1 MLTTYS
7 VRRRLSR
14 GPGIFFPSPET
25 RSLDHPG
32 SRRKTPAAGAARI
45 RPVVGRPN
53 DPPKNAPRETP
64 LSARL
69 RLALLRPVDGASL
82 AAFRVGFGLVMLWQA
97 MELLF
102 GGLLELRFLSPLFH
116 FKYYGFGWLEVLPDG
131 WMRALI
137 WLYAASCAGIALGW
151 HYRLS
156 AAVFTLLHA
165 YQFLLDEAL
174 YNNHDY
180 LIVLLG
186 LLLTVA
192 PAHATFSLDARRRAG
207 ASGTVP
213 AWSLWLLRFQVA
225 VPYVYGGLAKIDRDW
240 LLRAQPMKIWL
251 ANPGPGEWRL
261 EAFREPWAAY
271 FFSWSGMVLDLLAV
285 PALLWRRTRP
295 FAVAALVAFHLLNSQ
310 LFEIGVF
317 PWLMIC
323 ATVLF
328 LEPDWT
334 RRARLLPPRRG
345 PDPEKLP
352 APARPLSPAARA
364 GAALL
369 AVYVALQ
376 LFLPFRHYLYP
387 GDVDWTEEGGQF
399 AWRMKLRDKR
409 GELRFVA
416 VDPVKR
422 NAVVLSGV
430 ESVLTRKQ
438 RGMMRHDP
446 DMIRQFAHWLAE
458 SFRDRGQ
465 PDMEVRAVTSLS
477 LNGLPPRPMID
488 PEVDLASLPGTL
500 GPSDWIVPLRAGGS
514 R

>member
-1 MLTTYS
+1 MC
-7 VRRRLSR
+7 
-14 GPGIFFPSPET
+14 
-25 RSLDHPG
+25 
-32 SRRKTPAAGAARI
+32 
-45 RPVVGRPN
+45 
-53 DPPKNAPRETP
+53 
-64 LSARL
+64 
-69 RLALLRPVDGASL
+69 
-82 AAFRVGFGLVMLWQA
+82 WQA

-376 LFLPFRHYLYP
+376 VFLPFRHYLYP

-416 VDPVKR
+416 VDPRNR
-422 NAVVLSGV
+422 NAVVLTGV

-458 SFRDRGQ
+458 SFHDRGR
-465 PDMEVRAVTSLS
+465 PGMEIRAVTSLS
-477 LNGLPPRPMID
+477 LNGLPAQPMID

-500 GPSDWIVPLRAGGS
+500 GPSDWIVPFGAPTGQPRSGSGTGTAAPESTPRENPRSGTSSRARG
-514 R
+514 